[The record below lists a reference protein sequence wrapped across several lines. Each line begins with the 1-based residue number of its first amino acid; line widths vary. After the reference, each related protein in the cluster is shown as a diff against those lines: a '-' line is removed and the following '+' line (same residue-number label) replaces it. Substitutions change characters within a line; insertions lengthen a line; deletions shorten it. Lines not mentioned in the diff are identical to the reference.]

1 MNEIDKEAQMLD
13 LINRVQMF
21 QIASSRVNQ
30 NLLMRKKQPVFNLQF
45 TEAFDQRDN
54 NSQGEEI
61 DKLSQQLAE
70 ITKENQSDEMNSS
83 V

>member
-1 MNEIDKEAQMLD
+1 MNEMDKEAQMLE

-30 NLLMRKKQPVFNLQF
+30 NLLQRKKQPVFNLQF
-45 TEAFDQRDN
+45 TEAFDAREMND
-54 NSQGEEI
+54 QGDEI

-70 ITKENQSDEMNSS
+70 ITKEN
-83 V
+83 